1 MSRRHHEPD
10 DSLELLLD
18 PICNMFGTI
27 MFVALIAAL
36 LALTR
41 SGVVVSDAVSAM
53 EREQAS
59 AVSQMEGRATELE
72 RTLSTL
78 PAGEGRELD
87 QAAADRVERALG
99 EVARREVLIER
110 YQDTV
115 KTARENMDDVAS
127 QVEPMRTELMRV
139 RDAVEAARR
148 SKDRQVRTPLEREV
162 SLFEFTVVVWNDQLF
177 AICDLTTR
185 PRDACEWLRCWN
197 QKHVVPARCTTP
209 VFECSRVNIHIARSI
224 MLREGARDSRKR
236 ALAAAQLV
244 RRRVRREQRHVAF
257 GDPRGLRLRI
267 WCRGYGGG
275 RCGGG
280 RGGRAHCGGAPQ
292 GGFIARSGRGA
303 RVAKGPVV

>member
-1 MSRRHHEPD
+1 LSRRHHEPD

-59 AVSQMEGRATELE
+59 AVSQMQGRATELE

-224 MLREGARDSRKR
+224 MLREGAGIKIGDIEALRKNPEFIALLKTLDPATDLIGMVVAPDSFDAFAVVKD
-236 ALAAAQLV
+236 AFLSAGFNYSVEPCEQQLPIYKD
-244 RRRVRREQRHVAF
+244 AWIP
-257 GDPRGLRLRI
+257 GNPRGL
-267 WCRGYGGG
+267 
-275 RCGGG
+275 
-280 RGGRAHCGGAPQ
+280 
-292 GGFIARSGRGA
+292 
-303 RVAKGPVV
+303 

>member
-127 QVEPMRTELMRV
+127 QVEPMRTELTRV

-224 MLREGARDSRKR
+224 MLREGAGIKIGDIEALRNNPDFIALLKTLDPATDLIGMVVAPDSFDAFAVVKDVFLS
-236 ALAAAQLV
+236 AGFNYSVEPCEQQLPV
-244 RRRVRREQRHVAF
+244 YKDAWIP
-257 GDPRGLRLRI
+257 GNPRGL
-267 WCRGYGGG
+267 
-275 RCGGG
+275 
-280 RGGRAHCGGAPQ
+280 
-292 GGFIARSGRGA
+292 
-303 RVAKGPVV
+303 

>member
-1 MSRRHHEPD
+1 LSRRHHEPD

-224 MLREGARDSRKR
+224 MLREGAGIKIGDIEALRSNPEFIALLKTLDPATDLIGMVVAPDSFDAFAVVKD
-236 ALAAAQLV
+236 AFLSAGFNYSVEPCEQQLPV
-244 RRRVRREQRHVAF
+244 YKDAWIP
-257 GDPRGLRLRI
+257 GNPRGL
-267 WCRGYGGG
+267 
-275 RCGGG
+275 
-280 RGGRAHCGGAPQ
+280 
-292 GGFIARSGRGA
+292 
-303 RVAKGPVV
+303 

>member
-127 QVEPMRTELMRV
+127 QVEPMRTELTRV
-139 RDAVEAARR
+139 RDALEAARR

-224 MLREGARDSRKR
+224 MLREGAGIKIGDIEALRNNPDFIALLKTLDPATDLIGMVVAPDSFDAFAVVKDVFLS
-236 ALAAAQLV
+236 AGFNYSVEPCEQQLPV
-244 RRRVRREQRHVAF
+244 YKDAWIP
-257 GDPRGLRLRI
+257 GNPRGL
-267 WCRGYGGG
+267 
-275 RCGGG
+275 
-280 RGGRAHCGGAPQ
+280 
-292 GGFIARSGRGA
+292 
-303 RVAKGPVV
+303 

>member
-139 RDAVEAARR
+139 RDALEAARR

-224 MLREGARDSRKR
+224 MLREGAGIKIGDIEALRNNPDFIALLKTLDPATDLIGMVVAPDSFDAFAVVKD
-236 ALAAAQLV
+236 AFLSAGFNYSVEPCEQQLPV
-244 RRRVRREQRHVAF
+244 YKDAWIP
-257 GDPRGLRLRI
+257 GNPRGL
-267 WCRGYGGG
+267 
-275 RCGGG
+275 
-280 RGGRAHCGGAPQ
+280 
-292 GGFIARSGRGA
+292 
-303 RVAKGPVV
+303 

>member
-59 AVSQMEGRATELE
+59 AVSQMQGRATELE

-127 QVEPMRTELMRV
+127 QVEPMRTELTRV

-224 MLREGARDSRKR
+224 MLREGAGIKIGDIEALRSNPEFIALLKTLDPATDLIGMVVAPDSFDAFAVVKD
-236 ALAAAQLV
+236 AFLSAGFNYSVEPCEQQLPV
-244 RRRVRREQRHVAF
+244 YKDAWIP
-257 GDPRGLRLRI
+257 GNPRGL
-267 WCRGYGGG
+267 
-275 RCGGG
+275 
-280 RGGRAHCGGAPQ
+280 
-292 GGFIARSGRGA
+292 
-303 RVAKGPVV
+303 

>member
-1 MSRRHHEPD
+1 LSRRHHEPD

-139 RDAVEAARR
+139 RDALEAARR

-224 MLREGARDSRKR
+224 MLREGAGIKIGDIEALRNNPDFIALLKTLDPATDLIGMVVAPDSFDAFAVVKD
-236 ALAAAQLV
+236 AFLSAGFNYSVEPCEQQLPV
-244 RRRVRREQRHVAF
+244 YKDAWIP
-257 GDPRGLRLRI
+257 GNPRGL
-267 WCRGYGGG
+267 
-275 RCGGG
+275 
-280 RGGRAHCGGAPQ
+280 
-292 GGFIARSGRGA
+292 
-303 RVAKGPVV
+303 

>member
-1 MSRRHHEPD
+1 
-10 DSLELLLD
+10 
-18 PICNMFGTI
+18 MFGTI

-59 AVSQMEGRATELE
+59 AVSQMQGRATELE

-224 MLREGARDSRKR
+224 MLREGAGIKIGDIEALRKNPEFIALLKTLDPATDLIGMVVAPDSFDAFAVVKD
-236 ALAAAQLV
+236 AFLSAGFNYSVEPCEQQLPV
-244 RRRVRREQRHVAF
+244 YKDAWIP
-257 GDPRGLRLRI
+257 GNPRGL
-267 WCRGYGGG
+267 
-275 RCGGG
+275 
-280 RGGRAHCGGAPQ
+280 
-292 GGFIARSGRGA
+292 
-303 RVAKGPVV
+303 

>member
-127 QVEPMRTELMRV
+127 QVEPLRTELMRV
-139 RDAVEAARR
+139 RDALEAARR

-224 MLREGARDSRKR
+224 MLREGAGIKIGDIEALRNNPDFIALLKTLDPATDLIGMVVAPDSFDAFAVVKD
-236 ALAAAQLV
+236 AFLSAGFNYSVEPCEQQLPV
-244 RRRVRREQRHVAF
+244 YKDAWIP
-257 GDPRGLRLRI
+257 GNPRGL
-267 WCRGYGGG
+267 
-275 RCGGG
+275 
-280 RGGRAHCGGAPQ
+280 
-292 GGFIARSGRGA
+292 
-303 RVAKGPVV
+303 

>member
-59 AVSQMEGRATELE
+59 AVSQMQGRATELE

-224 MLREGARDSRKR
+224 MLREGAGIKIGDIEALRKNPEFIALLKTLDPATDLIGMVVAPDSFDAFAVVKD
-236 ALAAAQLV
+236 AFLSAGFSYSVEPCEQQLPIYKD
-244 RRRVRREQRHVAF
+244 AWIP
-257 GDPRGLRLRI
+257 GNPRGL
-267 WCRGYGGG
+267 
-275 RCGGG
+275 
-280 RGGRAHCGGAPQ
+280 
-292 GGFIARSGRGA
+292 
-303 RVAKGPVV
+303 

>member
-78 PAGEGRELD
+78 PAGEGRDLD

-127 QVEPMRTELMRV
+127 QVEPMRTELTRV

-224 MLREGARDSRKR
+224 MLREGAGIKIGDIEALRNNPDFIALLKTLDPATDLIGMVVAPDSFDAFAVVKD
-236 ALAAAQLV
+236 AFLSAGFNYSVEPCEQQLPV
-244 RRRVRREQRHVAF
+244 YKDAWIP
-257 GDPRGLRLRI
+257 GNPRGL
-267 WCRGYGGG
+267 
-275 RCGGG
+275 
-280 RGGRAHCGGAPQ
+280 
-292 GGFIARSGRGA
+292 
-303 RVAKGPVV
+303 

>member
-1 MSRRHHEPD
+1 LSRRHHEPD

-59 AVSQMEGRATELE
+59 AVSQMQGRATELE

-224 MLREGARDSRKR
+224 MLREGAGIKIGDIEALRKNPEFIALLKTLDPATDLIGMVVAPDSFDAFAVVKD
-236 ALAAAQLV
+236 AFLSAGFSYSVEPCEQQLPV
-244 RRRVRREQRHVAF
+244 YKDAWIP
-257 GDPRGLRLRI
+257 GNPRGL
-267 WCRGYGGG
+267 
-275 RCGGG
+275 
-280 RGGRAHCGGAPQ
+280 
-292 GGFIARSGRGA
+292 
-303 RVAKGPVV
+303 

>member
-224 MLREGARDSRKR
+224 MLREGAGIKIGDIEALRKNPEFIALLKTLDPATDLIGMVVAPDSFDAFAVVKD
-236 ALAAAQLV
+236 AFLSAGFNYSVEPCEQQLPV
-244 RRRVRREQRHVAF
+244 YKDAWVP
-257 GDPRGLRLRI
+257 GNPRGL
-267 WCRGYGGG
+267 
-275 RCGGG
+275 
-280 RGGRAHCGGAPQ
+280 
-292 GGFIARSGRGA
+292 
-303 RVAKGPVV
+303 